1 MLLLNDAE
9 AAAKIAVAT
18 LIAFCSTYS
27 FNCLR
32 DFSFSLH
39 FLYIHYL
46 GLRFYWST
54 LVSTNFMQLISVKTL
69 HYVSNIF
76 PVSL

>member
-46 GLRFYWST
+46 DFTIL
-54 LVSTNFMQLISVKTL
+54 LV
-69 HYVSNIF
+69 H
-76 PVSL
+76 VSLN